1 MPGFREGNLII
12 DRYQVLSFLGG
23 GLFSEVYKVK
33 DLISDK
39 ILALK
44 ILKPQYKNQK
54 EISSRISQE
63 FTLLSHFTH
72 PNIITVLDFNY
83 SEDSLPFFTM
93 EYFEGLPIDKFFTD
107 GYNDDLLLVLVEILK
122 ALDFIHSSSYLHGD
136 LKPEHILVS
145 MKLSNYGEKEPLV
158 KLLDFGFAEK
168 IVPLSLE
175 VGGTIGYSAPE
186 LLKGSY
192 IDNRADFYSLG
203 VILYEIITK
212 EGPKKYANNILK
224 FLKLQNE
231 EKLPFVEELCK
242 KNNLPIPPKKLS
254 LLIHNLLSYNVNKRP
269 NSASEIFEIIKPL
282 LKKEKTYEFK
292 TYKKQVA
299 PATFIGREDFLQK
312 LKELFKEVKEK
323 NLSKFAL
330 IFGERGVGKSRL
342 ASEFK
347 YFVQVENG
355 LVFNFAG
362 GYLSGRYQSLLEQL
376 LRTFSIY
383 NKELLSFKI
392 NLEEYDIE
400 TAQKELLTLYEMIF
414 QTIVE
419 LRKKENRPILLFFD
433 DLELM
438 DGFSLNL
445 FRYLTYGLEKE
456 GIFVLA
462 CSLKEERLQEFLKLF
477 ENKDYFL
484 LLELPPLNEEETYLL
499 IKDMLADV
507 ENLEEFANALYTLTG
522 GNPLFIIETIYHLLE
537 EEILNFS
544 FGRFSYEKGRF
555 NKFLEDFTLKLTNI
569 SEIVKNRI
577 RRLSKEELEILR
589 MGALFGKPFS
599 LEFIKKT
606 LNYEEEF
613 LYKKIQN
620 LVNNNFLKFNLKYYF
635 TSKILEAV
643 IQEGI
648 FYEERKVYH
657 QKIAYALELLYPE
670 EKEEVLFDLAFHYA
684 QGEKKNEALYY
695 NSLAAEK
702 AKSLSLFKESLLFY
716 EMKLRFLGKD
726 AKAIERIK
734 TMEEIGKLRELL
746 GFYEEAI
753 DIYKQALSVAIADKE
768 LSKEKE
774 LLSKFLRKNGIV
786 CLHLGRYEEA
796 INYFDEGLNFLK
808 EFKNELSIELLTDKG
823 FALIKNNQL
832 DEAEKILEKAL
843 NLSNNLKKKSEK
855 KIKAS
860 IYYNLSVLY
869 WYKGKIEDAI
879 RIIKKAIELAE
890 EPIIVDRMNQ
900 FYASLL
906 FFKGD
911 LIEAEKI
918 YKKSYEESLE
928 RKSMANIISSQIGLA
943 SILGTQRNFEKARY
957 YLEEALKSAQRCGM
971 KEQERVSLI
980 NLAYLY
986 YFYDFKKAEEIYKQL
1001 LNLYEKEVKDYY
1013 YYQNLLNYCELLIKT
1028 GRSAESE
1035 KYIESLKNIEDQY
1048 INYQQKRLFAYYYL
1062 AKGDFQNARFLVEE
1076 LEKLNREDDDLL
1088 LFLGEYYLLFSEIE
1102 KAKNY
1107 AEKILAKIDKEKSFF
1122 TYLNSERLLG
1132 VCEMLLNKIDEG
1144 KERLFSVITQY
1155 KKLNMK
1161 YELAKSFIY
1170 LLLGYKKI
1178 KEEPIFIFSDI
1189 LEFKIFDNKELTSL
1203 KSYLEEAKILFEEVS
1218 AKIDLELTELLTKQL
1233 ERIEK
1238 SGRLR
1243 TQEKA
1248 QYLKI
1253 FYQISEIINSGI
1265 EKEDFFEKIIDLTID
1280 ATGAERGILFL
1291 FHQDKLTPVAARA
1304 IDHSTL
1310 EDATQISMSAI
1321 KRIKYVPE
1329 PILVSDALN
1338 DPRFKE
1344 RPSVILNKIRS
1355 LLCVPLKTEEKVVG
1369 VIYLDSRITS
1379 HIFLDEDRS
1388 LLMSIAN
1395 LLAATIDKSNIF
1407 NRIQTSS
1414 FFSSEKLMIDEKT
1427 GILLGKSKQMRH
1439 IYELIEKVAPAECTI
1454 LLTGETGT
1462 GKNVLAEY
1470 IHYKSKRRDKKFYTI
1485 NCGGLTETLFESE
1498 LFGHVRGAFTG
1509 AVRDKEGLLEI
1520 ADGGT
1525 IFLDEI
1531 SNIPLNTQPKILEFL
1546 ETKIIRRV
1554 GSTETKRVDVR
1565 LICATNKNLEEE
1577 VKKGRFKEDLYYR
1590 INAVTIHLPPL
1601 RERKSDIPYFINH
1614 FLKRFS
1620 QMYNKPVLGLEE
1632 PAMAVLMEYPWPGN
1646 IRELQNLIH
1655 YAVVA
1660 TTRRRISLDE
1670 LVVIKPQLSEYA
1682 EKITVEKTSKKTISK
1697 EEVIEALKNTK
1708 GNISHAAQN
1717 LGIHR
1722 RQLQRLIKRY
1732 NIDKAQFKEPF

>member
-33 DLISDK
+33 DLVSDK
-39 ILALK
+39 VLALK
-44 ILKPQYKNQK
+44 ILKSEYKNQK
-54 EISSRISQE
+54 EVSSRISQE
-63 FTLLSHFTH
+63 FALLSHFNH
-72 PNIITVLDFNY
+72 PNIIAVLDFNY
-83 SEDSLPFFTM
+83 AEDSLPFFTM
-93 EYFEGLPIDKFFTD
+93 EYFEGLPIDKFFSD

-122 ALDFIHSSSYLHGD
+122 ALDFIHSSSYIHGD

-145 MKLSNYGEKEPLV
+145 MKLANNEKEPLV

-175 VGGTIGYSAPE
+175 VGGTIGYCAPE
-186 LLKGSY
+186 LLKGGY

-212 EGPKKYANNILK
+212 EGPKKHKDNILR

-231 EKLPFVEELCK
+231 EKLPFLEEVCK

-254 LLIHNLLSYNVNKRP
+254 LLIHNLLAYNVNKRP
-269 NSASEIFEIIKPL
+269 NSAFEIFEIIKPL

-292 TYKKQVA
+292 AYKKQIV
-299 PATFIGREDFLQK
+299 PASFIGREDFLKK

-323 NLSKFAL
+323 NLSKFVL

-342 ASEFK
+342 ANEFK
-347 YFVQVENG
+347 YFVQIENG

-383 NKELLSFKI
+383 NKDLLSFKI
-392 NLEEYDIE
+392 DLEEYDIE

-419 LRKKENRPILLFFD
+419 LQKKEKRPILLFFD

-462 CSLKEERLQEFLKLF
+462 CSLKEERLNEFLKLF

-484 LLELPPLNEEETYLL
+484 LLELSPLNEEETYLL
-499 IKDMLADV
+499 IKDMLSEV
-507 ENLEEFANALYTLTG
+507 ENLEEFANALYALTG
-522 GNPLFIIETIYHLLE
+522 GNPLFIIESVYHLLE
-537 EEILNFS
+537 EEILYFS
-544 FGRFSYEKGRF
+544 LGKFSYDKERF
-555 NKFLEDFTLKLTNI
+555 NKFLKDFTLKLTNI
-569 SEIVKNRI
+569 SEIVKNRVK
-577 RRLSKEELEILR
+577 RLSKEEIEILR
-589 MGALFGKPFS
+589 IGALFGKPFS
-599 LEFIKKT
+599 LELIKKA

-635 TSKILEAV
+635 TSKILEAI

-657 QKIAYALELLYPE
+657 QKIAHALELLYPK
-670 EKEEVLFDLAFHYA
+670 EKEEILFDLAFHYA
-684 QGEKKNEALYY
+684 QGEKKDSALYY

-716 EMKLRFLGKD
+716 EMKLRFLGKE
-726 AKAIERIK
+726 AKAIEKIK
-734 TMEEIGKLRELL
+734 TMEEIGKLRELFGL
-746 GFYEEAI
+746 YEEAI

-774 LLSKFLRKNGIV
+774 LLAKFLRNNGVV

-808 EFKNELSIELLTDKG
+808 EFKNELSLELLTDKG

-832 DEAEKILEKAL
+832 EEAEKILEKAL
-843 NLSNNLKKKSEK
+843 NLSSNLKKKSEK

-879 RIIKKAIELAE
+879 RIIQKAMELAE
-890 EPIIVDRMNQ
+890 EPIIADRMNQ

-906 FFKGD
+906 FFKGN
-911 LIEAEKI
+911 LEEAEKI

-943 SILGTQRNFEKARY
+943 SILGQERNFEKARY

-971 KEQERVSLI
+971 KEQEKVALG

-986 YFYDFKKAEEIYKQL
+986 YFYDFKKAEEIYQQL
-1001 LNLYEKEVKDYY
+1001 LRLYEMKDYY

-1028 GRSAESE
+1028 GRLEESE
-1035 KYIESLKNIEDQY
+1035 KYLEELKNIGDQY
-1048 INYQQKRLFAYYYL
+1048 IDYQKKRIFAYYYL
-1062 AKGDFQNARFLVEE
+1062 AKGDFSNASLLIEE
-1076 LEKLNREDDDLL
+1076 LENLNKEDEDLM
-1088 LFLGEYYLLFSEIE
+1088 LFLGEYHLLFSEIA

-1107 AEKILAKIDKEKSFF
+1107 SEKILKKIDKEKSFF

-1132 VCEMLLNKIDEG
+1132 VCEMLLNKIEEG
-1144 KERLFSVITQY
+1144 KERLFSVISQY

-1161 YELAKSFIY
+1161 YELAKTFIY

-1178 KEEPIFIFSDI
+1178 KEEPIFIFSDT
-1189 LEFKIFDNKELTSL
+1189 LEFKVFDNKELTSL
-1203 KSYLEEAKILFEEVS
+1203 KSYLEEAEILLEEVS
-1218 AKIDLELTELLTKQL
+1218 AKIDLELTEILKKQL
-1233 ERIEK
+1233 DRIEK
-1238 SGRLR
+1238 SGKLR
-1243 TQEKA
+1243 TSEKA

-1310 EDATQISMSAI
+1310 EDATQISMSVI

-1369 VIYLDSRITS
+1369 AIYLDSRITS

-1407 NRIQTSS
+1407 NRIQTGSL
-1414 FFSSEKLMIDEKT
+1414 FSTERLIIDEKT
-1427 GILLGKSKQMRH
+1427 GILLGRSKQMRH

-1470 IHYKSKRRDKKFYTI
+1470 IHYKSRRRDKKFYTI

-1632 PAMAVLMEYPWPGN
+1632 QAMAVLMEYPWPGN

-1655 YAVVA
+1655 YAIVA
-1660 TTRRRISLDE
+1660 TTRKRISLDE
-1670 LVVIKPQLSEYA
+1670 LLVIKPQLREYA
-1682 EKITVEKTSKKTISK
+1682 EKITIEKTSKKTISK
-1697 EEVIEALKNTK
+1697 EEVIESLKNTK

-1732 NIDKAQFKEPF
+1732 NIDKTQFKEQV